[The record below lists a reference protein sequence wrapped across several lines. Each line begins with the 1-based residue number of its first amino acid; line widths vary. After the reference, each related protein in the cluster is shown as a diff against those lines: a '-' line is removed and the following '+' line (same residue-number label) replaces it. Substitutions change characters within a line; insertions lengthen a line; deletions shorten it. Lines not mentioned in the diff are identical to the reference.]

1 MNKWK
6 HQIFFSPIVPIGGVP
21 MEKLAAYSSSKA
33 ALTMFSAVMRQE
45 LSKWGVKVSVI
56 QPGGFRTSRC
66 LRPRAVQYSFWK
78 GCWRSFVLTEFK
90 PNPSVV
96 DQRGVGMGGL
106 LLSIEGQVPG
116 FAVYGCSPAAFHQ
129 GIKFWCYV
137 FFKHN
142 LLPSEG
148 HDPHPSTP
156 GGDGHPL
163 LSAPWISGLWAD
175 VDDPHGSVLSSG
187 SSTM

>member
-1 MNKWK
+1 MKTSDL
-6 HQIFFSPIVPIGGVP
+6 IFFSPIVPIGGVP

-66 LRPRAVQYSFWK
+66 LTPRALQYSFWK

-90 PNPSVV
+90 TNPSVV

-137 FFKHN
+137 FFQTQPPP
-142 LLPSEG
+142 LWRTWPTSFYLGRRWPS
-148 HDPHPSTP
+148 S
-156 GGDGHPL
+156 PL
-163 LSAPWISGLWAD
+163 RSLNFWTLSGCRWPPW
-175 VDDPHGSVLSSG
+175 LSP
-187 SSTM
+187 